1 MTMTHDLSGTIL
13 VLGGAALVKALSL
26 KACSGLWQRRPY
38 LATAEALDIE
48 MTTRIER
55 HQSRRGNKWTTLEE
69 PVDISAAITR
79 TRDPLLVDCL
89 TIWLSNL
96 IHLEKTEMETADL
109 CQGLQ
114 DHDQPV
120 VLVSN
125 EVGGGIV
132 PENKLA
138 RRFRDEAGLLNQR
151 VASVADSVYLV
162 TAGLPQNKQPNGTH
176 INAVKSSIFR

>member
-1 MTMTHDLSGTIL
+1 MTITHDLSGTIL
-13 VLGGAALVKALSL
+13 VLGGARSGKSTFAESL
-26 KACSGLWQRRPY
+26 FEACGSAAY
-38 LATAEALDIE
+38 LATAEALDTE
-48 MTTRIER
+48 MIARIER

-69 PVDISAAITR
+69 PVDIRAAIAR
-79 TRDPLLVDCL
+79 ARDPLLVDCL

-96 IHLEKTEMETADL
+96 MHLEKDLEMETADL

-125 EVGGGIV
+125 EVGSGIV

-162 TAGLPQNKQPNGTH
+162 TAGLPQKL
-176 INAVKSSIFR
+176 K

>member
-1 MTMTHDLSGTIL
+1 MT
-13 VLGGAALVKALSL
+13 A
-26 KACSGLWQRRPY
+26 
-38 LATAEALDIE
+38 
-48 MTTRIER
+48 RISR
-55 HQSRRGNKWTTLEE
+55 HQSRRGNKWATLEE
-69 PVDISAAITR
+69 PVDISAAIAR

-96 IHLEKTEMETADL
+96 MHLEKDLDEEAADL
-109 CQGLQ
+109 CQVLQ
-114 DHDQPV
+114 EHDQLV

-138 RRFRDEAGLLNQR
+138 RRFRDAAGLLNQR

-162 TAGLPQNKQPNGTH
+162 TAGLPQKL
-176 INAVKSSIFR
+176 K

>member
-13 VLGGAALVKALSL
+13 VLGGARSGKSSFAESL
-26 KACSGLWQRRPY
+26 FDACGSAAY
-38 LATAEALDIE
+38 LATAEALDTE
-48 MTTRIER
+48 MTSRIER

-69 PVDISAAITR
+69 PVDISAAIAR
-79 TRDPLLVDCL
+79 ARDPLLVDCL

-96 IHLEKTEMETADL
+96 MHLEKDLEVETTDL
-109 CQGLQ
+109 CQALQ

-132 PENKLA
+132 PKNKLA

-162 TAGLPQNKQPNGTH
+162 TAGLPQKL
-176 INAVKSSIFR
+176 K

>member
-13 VLGGAALVKALSL
+13 VLGGARSGKSRFAESL
-26 KACSGLWQRRPY
+26 FEACGSPAY
-38 LATAEALDIE
+38 LATAEALDTE
-48 MTTRIER
+48 MTARITR

-69 PVDISAAITR
+69 PVDISAAIAR
-79 TRDPLLVDCL
+79 ARNPLLVDCL
-89 TIWLSNL
+89 TLWLSNL
-96 IHLEKTEMETADL
+96 MHMEKDPEIETTNL
-109 CQGLQ
+109 CQVLQ
-114 DHDQPV
+114 EHGHPV

-151 VASVADSVYLV
+151 VASIADSVYLV
-162 TAGLPQNKQPNGTH
+162 TASLPQKL
-176 INAVKSSIFR
+176 K